1 LPGKSLS
8 IDSAN
13 WGFLLCAKLPSQRG
27 INRLL
32 KFADIPSASEPFFEA
47 LAALET

>member
-1 LPGKSLS
+1 MFCSLTN
-8 IDSAN
+8 I
-13 WGFLLCAKLPSQRG
+13 GLIIG